1 MKRFYTT
8 IFTSLM
14 TLCIYSQTTH
24 TVNAGN
30 FYYSPSSLTIDVGD
44 SVSWINDGGF
54 HDVNGDIETTTGQ
67 PYNNPETF
75 DSPSTNNSFIFGYRF
90 SIPGTYNYDCSVG
103 SHAANGMVGTIIV
116 QSLPSIDTSLVLK
129 GIIDF
134 DLPSG
139 GSTGKALHL
148 YANNSI
154 SDLSAFGVGV
164 ANNGG
169 GSDGLEYTFP
179 SISVSQGDH
188 ILLARDT
195 GAMAGYFGTCY
206 SNFNHL
212 LNASSD
218 ISQNG
223 DDAIELYNN
232 NTVIEVFGDVDVD
245 GTGEPWE
252 YTDSWAFKD
261 ASGNWSYGGPNCTDG
276 DTSTL
281 SSNCPYPIC
290 VSTTNVLDLA
300 LNLKI
305 TVYPNPSDEIIN
317 VVCNELIK
325 SVSVY
330 NLLGKKVYEKS
341 ISNIHTE
348 INISEYNRDIYLLK
362 VTTENGNDFFHKI
375 IKN

>member
-1 MKRFYTT
+1 MNRFYTT
-8 IFTSLM
+8 FFLSII
-14 TLCIYSQTTH
+14 TLFASSQITH
-24 TVNAGN
+24 TVTAGN
-30 FYYSPSSLTIDVGD
+30 FYYNPTVLTIDVGD
-44 SVSWINDGGF
+44 SVAWTNDGGF

-67 PYNNPETF
+67 PYNNPVTF
-75 DSPSTNNSFIFGYRF
+75 DSPSTSGSFIFGYRF
-90 SIPGTYNYDCSVG
+90 TVPGTYNYDCSVG

-116 QSLPSIDTSLVLK
+116 QSLPSTDTSLVLK

-139 GSTGKALHL
+139 GSTGKALHI

-154 SDLSAFGVGV
+154 SDLSDFGVGV

-169 GSDGLEYTFP
+169 GSDGMEYIFP

-195 GAMAGYFGTCY
+195 GAIASYFGTCY
-206 SNFNHL
+206 SNFNHF

-223 DDAIELYNN
+223 DDAIELFYNGN
-232 NTVIEVFGDVDVD
+232 VIETFGDINVD
-245 GTGEPWE
+245 GSGQSWE
-252 YTDSWAFKD
+252 YTDSWAYKD

-276 DTSTL
+276 DTSTI

-290 VSTTNVLDLA
+290 VSTTNVFDDA
-300 LNLKI
+300 LNSKI

-317 VVCNELIK
+317 IISDESIIDI
-325 SVSVY
+325 SIY
-330 NLLGKKVYEKS
+330 NMLGKKLLEKS
-341 ISNIHTE
+341 VLNKECSIE
-348 INISEYNRDIYLLK
+348 INGLKRDIYLLK
-362 VTTENGNDFFHKI
+362 VSTLSGEDLFKKI